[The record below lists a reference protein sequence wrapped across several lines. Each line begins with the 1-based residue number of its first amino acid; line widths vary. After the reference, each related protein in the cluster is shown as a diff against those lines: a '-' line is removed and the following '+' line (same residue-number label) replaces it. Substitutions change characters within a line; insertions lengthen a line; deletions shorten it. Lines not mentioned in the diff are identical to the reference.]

1 MFTQEELTV
10 VQAVTYCLLLS
21 AERTERAIF
30 YILITI
36 TLEENMIFTN
46 Y

>member
-10 VQAVTYCLLLS
+10 AQAVTYCLLLS
-21 AERTERAIF
+21 AERTKGAIF
-30 YILITI
+30 YVLIII